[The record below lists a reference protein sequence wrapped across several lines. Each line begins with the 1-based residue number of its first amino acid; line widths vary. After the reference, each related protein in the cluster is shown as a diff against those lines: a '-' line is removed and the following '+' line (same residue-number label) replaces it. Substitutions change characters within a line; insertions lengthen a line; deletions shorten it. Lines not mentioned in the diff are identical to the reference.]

1 MVIGKRIKQARHS
14 AGMTQAAL
22 ARAAGVSER
31 NIVRWENDKHSPRTE
46 HVVAI
51 AQATGKDESFFL
63 SGSEEDE
70 ESSSSLPLSPDEMSM
85 LGDLLA
91 RLSSVKARTAV
102 RA

>member
-1 MVIGKRIKQARHS
+1 MVIGKRIRQARHS

-63 SGSEEDE
+63 SGGDDDSP
-70 ESSSSLPLSPDEMSM
+70 SSPPPLSPDEMSM
-85 LGDLLA
+85 LGDLLN
-91 RLSSVKARTAV
+91 RLSTANARTAV
-102 RA
+102 QA